1 MRNNNARKKKVWRK
15 KFAAIAAK
23 DRELTVNNIPKTK
36 PTFDKKSLVEVK
48 FGEKD
53 VHFMQKAEDWKNEK
67 HPQPKRLQ
75 HSWKRKVVMYDEET
89 KKFVKKL
96 VHHRSD
102 YIPYNKLKNEPFY
115 DSNGLTRYPFPNKMP
130 QHTYWERL
138 TQHKLDKWKKKNP
151 PPQTKE
157 GELFENT
164 EEIPY
169 SVKLQQAEEKIRE
182 KVISIYHKLPLTAR
196 FKKAENKFDEVL
208 VAELKDENGDGH
220 HVNDLK
226 PEKSKLL
233 QKAQKI
239 TNKIHAKH
247 SNLVCTNLRDH
258 KRRTG
263 RVILPEMRQA
273 A

>member
-1 MRNNNARKKKVWRK
+1 MKNYRIIKGRKISLKE
-15 KFAAIAAK
+15 IAAR
-23 DRELTVNNIPKTK
+23 DRKFTVNNIPKTK
-36 PTFDKKSLVEVK
+36 PTFNKKNLSEVK
-48 FGEKD
+48 FGEND
-53 VHFMQKAEDWKNEK
+53 VHFVQKAEEWKNTK

-75 HSWKRKVVMYDEET
+75 HSWKRKVVMYDEES

-102 YIPYNKLKNEPFY
+102 YIPYNKLKDEPLY
-115 DSNGLTRYPFPNKMP
+115 DSNGLMRYPFPNKMP
-130 QHTYWERL
+130 QHAYWERL
-138 TQHKLDKWKKKNP
+138 TQHKLEKWKKKNP
-151 PPQTKE
+151 APEKKE
-157 GELFENT
+157 GELFA
-164 EEIPY
+164 EEGVPY
-169 SVKLQQAEEKIRE
+169 SVRLQEAEEEIRE

-196 FKKAENKFDEVL
+196 FKKADNKFNEVL

-239 TNKIHAKH
+239 TNKMHAKH

-258 KRRTG
+258 KHHTG
-263 RVILPEMRQA
+263 RVILPEMRKA